1 MIESKIPRHW
11 VCAVAL
17 IVITLGVFGQ
27 VWNHS
32 FLWDDDIHITENP
45 YLNPVTLPK
54 LLRFWQEPYEHLY
67 IPLTYTVWG
76 GLAVLSEGP
85 ARGQSGLRL
94 NPAPF
99 HVVNLALHVLN
110 VLIVFAILRLLCAND
125 WAACGGALLFAL
137 HPLQVEPVAWVS
149 GLKDLLSGFFSL
161 LALWQYLVYAAAK
174 SALSASSAG
183 PARRSAQSNSASGHP
198 KLHYALA
205 LGAFVLALLAKPSA
219 VAVPLIAW
227 ALDRWVLGRS
237 GRQSLVGLSN
247 WLVLAACFIVIT
259 QWAQP
264 AAGTKFPTALWAR
277 PLVASDTLFFY
288 LVKLVLPMDL
298 GPDYGRSPEW
308 VLQQYWIYLTWIFPL
323 GLGVIIWYW
332 RQRWPVLVAAAAVF
346 GLAILPVSGLSL
358 FDFQRISTV
367 ADRYVYLAM
376 LGPALALAWFIK
388 TRQSFRVGVSVAV
401 ILTVLGVASA
411 VQALY
416 WRDPRTLFTH
426 AVKINP
432 RSWMAYNNLGNAL
445 TMEGELDAAMGHFR
459 RALEIDPA
467 YARAYN
473 NLGLALFKGGRID
486 EAMGNYRQALE
497 IDPNYAKAHNN
508 LAIVLTVRGDV
519 EGAISHLRRALE
531 VNPSYSDAHFNLGN
545 VLARTGDLEA
555 AMEQFRRVVEIDPA
569 NAKAY
574 NNLGLALAMG
584 GRTDQAIDNYRQA
597 LEIDPNYANAHNNLG
612 KALALRGDLVEATFH
627 FRQALR
633 SEPQLGSAHEGLA
646 RVLALQGKKEEA
658 VEHYQEAIRI
668 LKSQKSSGRDA
679 AGFPAVK

>member
-1 MIESKIPRHW
+1 MPRHW

-17 IVITLGVFGQ
+17 IIITLGVFGQ

-45 YLNPVTLPK
+45 YLNPVTIPK

-76 GLAVLSEGP
+76 GLALLSEGP
-85 ARGQSGLRL
+85 ARGQSGVRF

-99 HVVNLALHVLN
+99 HIANLALHALN
-110 VLIVFAILRLLCAND
+110 VLIIFAILRLLCAND

-137 HPLQVEPVAWVS
+137 HPVQVEPVAWVS
-149 GLKDLLSGFFSL
+149 GTKDLLCGFFSL

-174 SALSASSAG
+174 STLVASG
-183 PARRSAQSNSASGHP
+183 PGPVRRSAQSNPASARP
-198 KLHYALA
+198 KLHYTLA

-219 VAVPLIAW
+219 VAVPLVAW

-237 GRQSLVGLSN
+237 ARQSLMALSS
-247 WLVLAACFIVIT
+247 WLVLAACFIIIT

-264 AAGTKFPTALWAR
+264 AAGTKFPTPLWAR

-288 LVKLVLPMDL
+288 LLKLVFPLHL

-308 VLQQYWIYLTWIFPL
+308 VLQQYWIYLTWIIPL
-323 GLGVIIWYW
+323 GLGVFIWYW

-346 GLAILPVSGLSL
+346 GVAILPVSGLSQ

-367 ADRYVYLAM
+367 ADRYLYLAM
-376 LGPALALAWFIK
+376 LGPALAFAWLIK
-388 TRQSFRVGVSVAV
+388 TRQSVGIRVSAAL

-411 VQALY
+411 VQARY
-416 WRDPRTLFTH
+416 WRDPRTLFSH

-432 RSWMAYNNLGNAL
+432 RSWMAHNNLGNAL
-445 TMEGELDAAMGHFR
+445 TMEGDLEAAMAHFR

-467 YARAYN
+467 YARAHN
-473 NLGLALFKGGRID
+473 NLGLALFKGGRTD
-486 EAMGNYRQALE
+486 EAMDNYRRALE

-519 EGAISHLRRALE
+519 EGAIFHLRRALE
-531 VNPSYSDAHFNLGN
+531 LNPSYSDAHFNLGN
-545 VLARTGDLEA
+545 VLARTGDLQA
-555 AMEQFRRVVEIDPA
+555 AMEQFRRVLESDPA

-584 GRTDQAIDNYRQA
+584 GRTDEAIDNYHQA

-612 KALALRGDLVEATFH
+612 KALALRGDLEEATLH

-646 RVLALQGKKEEA
+646 RALALQGKKEEA

-668 LKSQKSSGRDA
+668 FKSQKSSGRDA
-679 AGFPAVK
+679 SGVSANK